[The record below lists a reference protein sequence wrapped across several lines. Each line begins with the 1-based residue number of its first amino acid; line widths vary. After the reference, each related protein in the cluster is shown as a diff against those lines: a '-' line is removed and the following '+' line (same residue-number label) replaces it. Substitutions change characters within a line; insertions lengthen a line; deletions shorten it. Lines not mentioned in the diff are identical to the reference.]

1 MYKIINKLVKKLKL
15 NNFSNFF
22 NTYSYSAKENNNIH
36 ISELVISE
44 NKVTIYI
51 LIRKIK

>member
-1 MYKIINKLVKKLKL
+1 MYKIINKLVKKIKL

-22 NTYSYSAKENNNIH
+22 NTHSYRKIIIY
-36 ISELVISE
+36 ISELAISE

-51 LIRKIK
+51 IIRKIK